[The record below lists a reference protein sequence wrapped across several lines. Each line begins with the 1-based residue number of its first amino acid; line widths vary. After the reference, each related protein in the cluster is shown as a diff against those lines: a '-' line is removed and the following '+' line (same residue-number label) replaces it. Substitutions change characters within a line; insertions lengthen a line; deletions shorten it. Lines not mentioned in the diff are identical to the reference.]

1 MVKLNKLN
9 DEIIIEIFY
18 QLQTVNDKRNFILI
32 NKENYELLNQLLK
45 KYRLILYVNND
56 YSNFYE
62 IIKKNQFNLNYEC
75 DLNLIDKIIIR
86 SFMYIPV
93 INASRT
99 FGFYDFR
106 FIFELLYAGFR
117 IETDNVKIYNIH
129 FYTHFYSK
137 IIKCIVFN
145 DRKKTLKNIEKCP
158 YLLSLKQKNNFKD
171 RLNQEWISIHK
182 E

>member
-18 QLQTVNDKRNFILI
+18 QLKTVNDKKNFVLT
-32 NKENYELLNQLLK
+32 NKENYKILNKLLH
-45 KYRLILYVNND
+45 KYRLIKYLNND
-56 YSNFYE
+56 YSKFYE
-62 IIKKNQFNLNYEC
+62 IIKNNQFNLKYEC

-93 INASRT
+93 LNASRT

-117 IETDNVKIYNIH
+117 VETNNVKIYNIH

-145 DRKKTLKNIEKCP
+145 DRKKTLENIEKCP
-158 YLLSLKQKNNFKD
+158 YLLSLKKNNNFKD
-171 RLNQEWISIHK
+171 KFNKDWISIHK